1 MLFRSVILAFMARWN
16 DFLWPMVVLQGNE
29 SLTVPVALSTLTNN
43 PAFASPWGAVMAVA
57 TITVLPILAVFLA
70 FQRQFV
76 QGIASTGI
84 K

>member
-1 MLFRSVILAFMARWN
+1 
-16 DFLWPMVVLQGNE
+16 
-29 SLTVPVALSTLTNN
+29 
-43 PAFASPWGAVMAVA
+43 MAVA
-57 TITVLPILAVFLA
+57 TITVLPILSVFLA

>member
-1 MLFRSVILAFMARWN
+1 
-16 DFLWPMVVLQGNE
+16 
-29 SLTVPVALSTLTNN
+29 
-43 PAFASPWGAVMAVA
+43 MAVA
-57 TITVLPILAVFLA
+57 TITVLPILVVFLA

>member
-1 MLFRSVILAFMARWN
+1 
-16 DFLWPMVVLQGNE
+16 MVVLQGNE

-43 PAFASPWGAVMAVA
+43 PAFASPWGAVMAGA
-57 TITVLPILAVFLA
+57 TNMVLPILAMFLA

-84 K
+84 E

>member
-1 MLFRSVILAFMARWN
+1 MAIA
-16 DFLWPMVVLQGNE
+16 
-29 SLTVPVALSTLTNN
+29 TV
-43 PAFASPWGAVMAVA
+43 
-57 TITVLPILAVFLA
+57 TVLPLLVVFLA